1 MNTPHRSFEAL
12 VELMARLRA
21 PDGCPWD
28 REQTLETLKLYLI
41 EEAYEVLDVM
51 DGQHPAK
58 HREELGDLL
67 LQVVFQA
74 QIASENN
81 DFNAGDVVEGIVEKM
96 IRRHPHVFGDGE
108 KASSADVA
116 YGQWERIKQAEKRQ
130 KSQNSS
136 VLDGVP
142 RHLPALLLATRVT
155 DKASRV
161 GFDWKDR
168 GGVMDKL
175 QEEIGE
181 LNAALAS
188 GDKSAIDHELGDVL
202 LTLVNLGRF
211 VEVNPE
217 EALRRAT
224 HRFRNRFM
232 TMERLL
238 GEEGRRVED
247 TPTDDLDPYWE
258 RAKALEVTKND
269 GP

>member
-1 MNTPHRSFEAL
+1 MNLSHNPFDAL

-28 REQTLETLKLYLI
+28 REQTLESLKIYLI

-51 DGQHPAK
+51 DGKDPAK
-58 HREELGDLL
+58 HKEELGDLL
-67 LQVVFQA
+67 LQIVFQA

-81 DFNAGDVVEGIVEKM
+81 DFNASDVVAGIVEKM
-96 IRRHPHVFGDGE
+96 IRRHPHVFGEGQ
-108 KASSADVA
+108 KTRSADEA

-130 KSQNSS
+130 KSSTSS

-161 GFDWKDR
+161 GFDWQDR
-168 GGVMDKL
+168 SGVLDKL
-175 QEEIGE
+175 QEEMDE
-181 LNAALAS
+181 LKEALAS
-188 GDKSAIDHELGDVL
+188 GDKNAVDHELGDVL

-211 VEVNPE
+211 VDTNPE

-224 HRFRNRFM
+224 GRFRSRFM
-232 TMERLL
+232 TMEQLL
-238 GEEGRRVED
+238 AAEGKRVED
-247 TPTDDLDPYWE
+247 TPTLELDPYWE
-258 RAKALEVTKND
+258 AAKLKETS
-269 GP
+269 GSGET